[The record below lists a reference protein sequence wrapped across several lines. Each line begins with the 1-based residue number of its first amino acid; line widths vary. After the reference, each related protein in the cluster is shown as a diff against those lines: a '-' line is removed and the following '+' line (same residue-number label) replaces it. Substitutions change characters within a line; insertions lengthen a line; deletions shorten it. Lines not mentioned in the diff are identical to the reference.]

1 LFWLVHILVVYLNQK
16 EVEGSTLKTTNPRK
30 RTLCGFLM
38 IFELSISVLFFNCRR
53 RALGVNPGLFLFII
67 SKNIRIFTYNLK
79 QLNMAKKVT
88 KTADGAN
95 TFEDALERLNKQY
108 GKGTV
113 LSLGS
118 KSEGTY
124 DAISTGS
131 IGFDWKTL
139 GVGGFVKGK
148 MYELMGWEGTGKSTI
163 CGHAVASCQSNGGKV
178 VYIDGEHAVDTNY
191 FNSLGVDTDTM
202 MIAQPSCGEEGFNI
216 AVELMQTGDV
226 DLIIIDSD
234 SSLIPKAVLDGA
246 VGEHAIGKK
255 ARLNSSAY
263 PKIKS
268 MAHNTKTCV
277 IIVSQYRE
285 KIGVMFGNPTTT
297 QGGHALKFY
306 SDVRIEVSKSLAKE
320 AGEVYGNITKV
331 RAIKNKMNPPYVLSD
346 FEVLYGVGIDKVG
359 EMMQLLNDY
368 ELGRKYGKT
377 MTVDGVKHD
386 LEEFKDMVR
395 NDEIFYN
402 DLKHKI
408 ITAIKGV
415 EEVEEEESPIVETTD
430 TIKEVEVVS
439 PTELTAG
446 LFDLPDEL

>member
-1 LFWLVHILVVYLNQK
+1 
-16 EVEGSTLKTTNPRK
+16 
-30 RTLCGFLM
+30 M

>member
-1 LFWLVHILVVYLNQK
+1 
-16 EVEGSTLKTTNPRK
+16 
-30 RTLCGFLM
+30 M

-67 SKNIRIFTYNLK
+67 SKNIRIFTHNLK

-408 ITAIKGV
+408 ISAIKGV
-415 EEVEEEESPIVETTD
+415 EEVEEEESPIMEITD
-430 TIKEVEVVS
+430 TIKEIEVVS

>member
-1 LFWLVHILVVYLNQK
+1 
-16 EVEGSTLKTTNPRK
+16 
-30 RTLCGFLM
+30 M

-67 SKNIRIFTYNLK
+67 SKNIRIFTHNLK

-88 KTADGAN
+88 KTTDGAN

-395 NDEIFYN
+395 NDKIFYN

-408 ITAIKGV
+408 ISAIKGV
-415 EEVEEEESPIVETTD
+415 EEVEEEESPIMETTD
-430 TIKEVEVVS
+430 TIKEIEVVS

>member
-1 LFWLVHILVVYLNQK
+1 
-16 EVEGSTLKTTNPRK
+16 
-30 RTLCGFLM
+30 
-38 IFELSISVLFFNCRR
+38 
-53 RALGVNPGLFLFII
+53 
-67 SKNIRIFTYNLK
+67 
-79 QLNMAKKVT
+79 MAKKVT
-88 KTADGAN
+88 KATDGAN
-95 TFEDALERLNKQY
+95 SFEDALERLNKQY

-131 IGFDWKTL
+131 IGFDWRTL

-163 CGHAVASCQSNGGKV
+163 CGHAVASCQSKGGKV

-191 FNSLGVDTDTM
+191 FNSLGVDTNTM

-277 IIVSQYRE
+277 IVVSQYRE

-306 SDVRIEVSKSLAKE
+306 SDVRIEVSRSLMKD
-320 AGEVYGNITKV
+320 GQEVVGNLTKV
-331 RAIKNKMNPPYVLSD
+331 KATKNKMSPPYQKSE
-346 FEVLYGVGIDKVG
+346 FEIIYGVGIDRVS
-359 EMMQLLNDY
+359 ETLQLLHDL

-377 MTVDGVKHD
+377 YTYDGIKYD
-386 LEEFKDMVR
+386 LEEFKQNILEDVDFF
-395 NDEIFYN
+395 NS
-402 DLKHKI
+402 LKSKI
-408 ITAIKGV
+408 IDTLTGIEEV
-415 EEVEEEESPIVETTD
+415 EEVEPVVIVENDERMNVIGQNGNDGTHYEAAKD
-430 TIKEVEVVS
+430 IDVVTPQVLS
-439 PTELTAG
+439 AD
-446 LFDLPDEL
+446 LFDANDL

>member
-1 LFWLVHILVVYLNQK
+1 
-16 EVEGSTLKTTNPRK
+16 
-30 RTLCGFLM
+30 
-38 IFELSISVLFFNCRR
+38 
-53 RALGVNPGLFLFII
+53 
-67 SKNIRIFTYNLK
+67 
-79 QLNMAKKVT
+79 MAKKSQKAT
-88 KTADGAN
+88 DGAN

-113 LSLGS
+113 LSLEG

-124 DAISTGS
+124 DTFSTGS
-131 IGFDWKTL
+131 IGFDWRTL
-139 GVGGFVKGK
+139 GVGGFVRGK

-163 CGHAVASCQSNGGKV
+163 CGHAVASCQAQGGKV

-191 FNSLGVDTDTM
+191 FKALGVNTETM

-216 AVELMQTGDV
+216 AVELMQTGEV

-268 MAHNTKTCV
+268 MCHNTNTCV
-277 IIVSQYRE
+277 IVVSQYRE

-306 SDVRIEVSKSLAKE
+306 SDARIEVSRTLAKDS
-320 AGEVYGNITKV
+320 GQVYGNITKV
-331 RAIKNKMNPPYVLSD
+331 RAIKNKMTPPYILSD

-359 EMMQLLNDY
+359 EMMQLLNEY

-395 NDEIFYN
+395 NDEKFYN
-402 DLKHKI
+402 ELRMKI
-408 ITAIKGV
+408 ITAIKG
-415 EEVEEEESPIVETTD
+415 EEMQEEEEESPIVETKIEVETPEPTIPEP
-430 TIKEVEVVS
+430 TIKRWYDTNEAK
-439 PTELTAG
+439 L
-446 LFDLPDEL
+446 

>member
-1 LFWLVHILVVYLNQK
+1 
-16 EVEGSTLKTTNPRK
+16 
-30 RTLCGFLM
+30 M

-67 SKNIRIFTYNLK
+67 SKNIRIFTHNLK

-88 KTADGAN
+88 KTTDGAN

-402 DLKHKI
+402 DLKNKI
-408 ITAIKGV
+408 ISAIKGV
-415 EEVEEEESPIVETTD
+415 EEVEEESPIMETTD
-430 TIKEVEVVS
+430 TIKEIEVVS